1 MTYRSLLA
9 FEVGGVPLVDNHCY
23 RLHVA
28 PRAMGLCS
36 RSFFGCA
43 LLQFLDYCNRW
54 QNHCTCHCS
63 TITITSTYEVVADA
77 VIFRSHFIRHI
88 TIKTNTK
95 LPWVN
100 SKILITE
107 NIIRDYKEYHKLK
120 RRCLKNFIHCTNAPE
135 NKNFYIRFLNTPG
148 NRRIFLYSLQ
158 KYSRKGN
165 WPKNTPENNK
175 T

>member
-1 MTYRSLLA
+1 MCFCFSIPKNVQEWQMSMTYRSLLA

-63 TITITSTYEVVADA
+63 TITITSTSTCEVVADA
-77 VIFRSHFIRHI
+77 VLFRSHIIRHKPV
-88 TIKTNTK
+88 KTNTK
-95 LPWVN
+95 LPRGH
-100 SKILITE
+100 SEKLITR
-107 NIIRDYKEYHKLK
+107 NTIQDYKETVY
-120 RRCLKNFIHCTNAPE
+120 LKNSRCKYFH
-135 NKNFYIRFLNTPG
+135 
-148 NRRIFLYSLQ
+148 SLHRH
-158 KYSRKGN
+158 SRK
-165 WPKNTPENNK
+165 
-175 T
+175 